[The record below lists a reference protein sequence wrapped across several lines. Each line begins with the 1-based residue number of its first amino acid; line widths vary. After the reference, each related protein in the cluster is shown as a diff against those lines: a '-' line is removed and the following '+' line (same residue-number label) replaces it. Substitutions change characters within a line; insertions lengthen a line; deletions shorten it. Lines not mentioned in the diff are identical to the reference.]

1 MLIFELSEPGR
12 TAAAQLPAAVDVPT
26 DLPDRFRRTTP
37 IGLPEVSELQA
48 LRHYT
53 NLSRK
58 NFSIDT
64 QFYPLGSCTMKYN
77 PRACNS
83 LAMLDGFLARHPYAP
98 DSLSQGF
105 LSCMYELQEMLAD
118 VTGMK
123 GGVSLAPMAGAQ
135 GEFAGVAMIM
145 AYHKHRGDLAR
156 TEIIVPDAAHGTNPA
171 TATMCGCTVRE
182 IPTQADGDIDVEALK
197 KVLGPN
203 TAGIML
209 TNPSTIGVFERR
221 IVEIAKLVHEA
232 GGLLYYDGANLN
244 AILGI
249 VRPGDMGFDAIHMN
263 LHKTFSTPH
272 GGGGPGAGAVGVS
285 ERLKPFLPIPMVG
298 KRDDGSY
305 HWLRKKDRPL
315 TIGRLS
321 TFAGNAGVL
330 LRAYIYARLL
340 GREGMRRVGEYATLN
355 ANYLA
360 KRLAAQGFD
369 LAYPQRRASHEFIVT
384 VARQKKDSG
393 VTALDFSKSLI
404 DRGIHAP
411 TNYFPLL
418 VPECLLIEPTE
429 TEAKETLDEFVEVM
443 AELIELAR
451 TDPQQMK
458 DAPVTLPV
466 RRLDDVKAARELD
479 IAWRPVA
486 AAGVREEAVP
496 A

>member
-1 MLIFELSEPGR
+1 MLIFELSQPGR
-12 TAAAQLPAAVDVPT
+12 SAAAQLPAAGDVPA
-26 DLPDRFRRTTP
+26 DLPERFRRRSAT
-37 IGLPEVSELQA
+37 GLPEVSELQTV
-48 LRHYT
+48 RHYT

-64 QFYPLGSCTMKYN
+64 NFYPLGSCTMKYN

-98 DSLSQGF
+98 ESLSQGF
-105 LSCMYELQEMLAD
+105 LACMYELQEILAD
-118 VTGMK
+118 VTGMQ

-135 GEFAGVAMIM
+135 GEFAGVAMIV
-145 AYHKHRGDLAR
+145 AYHRHRGDHAR

-182 IPTQADGDIDVEALK
+182 IPTLANGDVDVEALK
-197 KVLGPN
+197 KVLGPK

-244 AILGI
+244 AILGK

-285 ERLKPFLPIPMVG
+285 ERLKPFLPIPMVE
-298 KRDDGSY
+298 RRADGRY
-305 HWLRKKDRPL
+305 GWVRKKDRPL
-315 TIGRLS
+315 SIGRLTS
-321 TFAGNAGVL
+321 FAGNAGVL
-330 LRAYIYARLL
+330 LRAYVYARLL
-340 GREGMRRVGEYATLN
+340 GREGMPRVAEYATLN

-360 KRLAAQGFD
+360 RRMAEAGFE
-369 LAYPQRRASHEFIVT
+369 LAYPERRASHEFIIT
-384 VARQKKDSG
+384 LAKQKKEHG
-393 VTALDFSKSLI
+393 VSALDFSKALL
-404 DRGIHAP
+404 DHGIHAP

-418 VPECLLIEPTE
+418 VPECQLIEPTE
-429 TEAKETLDEFVEVM
+429 TESKETLDEFVAVM
-443 AELIELAR
+443 ARLLELSR
-451 TDPQQMK
+451 TDPQALK
-458 DAPVTLPV
+458 DAPLTTPV
-466 RRLDDVKAARELD
+466 RRLDDVKAAKELD
-479 IAWRPVA
+479 LAYPQPAVQA
-486 AAGVREEAVP
+486 A
-496 A
+496 

>member
-12 TAAAQLPAAVDVPT
+12 TAAAQLPAAIDVPA
-26 DLPDRFRRTTP
+26 DLPDQFRRKTP

-83 LAMLDGFLARHPYAP
+83 LAMLEGFLARHPYAP

-171 TATMCGCTVRE
+171 TAVMCGCTVRE
-182 IPTQADGDIDVEALK
+182 IPTQSDGDIDVEALK

-244 AILGI
+244 AILGK
-249 VRPGDMGFDAIHMN
+249 VRPGDMGFDAINLN

-285 ERLKPFLPIPMVG
+285 ERLRPFLPIPMVG
-298 KRDDGSY
+298 KGEDGSY
-305 HWLRKKDRPL
+305 HFLRKKDCPL
-315 TIGRLS
+315 SIGRLS

-330 LRAYIYARLL
+330 LRAYVYARLL

-360 KRLAAQGFD
+360 KRLAEKGFD
-369 LAYPQRRASHEFIVT
+369 LAYPKRRASHEFIVT

-443 AELIELAR
+443 GDLIALAR
-451 TDPQQMK
+451 DNPQAMK

-479 IAWRPVA
+479 IAWKPDGA
-486 AAGVREEAVP
+486 AAP
-496 A
+496 ARAAAA

>member
-12 TAAAQLPAAVDVPT
+12 TAAAQLPAAIEVPA
-26 DLPDRFRRTTP
+26 DLPDQFRRKTP

-171 TATMCGCTVRE
+171 TAVMCGCTVRE
-182 IPTQADGDIDVEALK
+182 IPTQGDGDIDVEALK

-244 AILGI
+244 AILGK

-298 KRDDGSY
+298 KSKDGSY
-305 HWLRKKDRPL
+305 HWLRKKDCPL
-315 TIGRLS
+315 SIGRLS

-330 LRAYIYARLL
+330 LRAYVYARLL

-360 KRLAAQGFD
+360 KRLAEKGFD
-369 LAYPQRRASHEFIVT
+369 LAYPKRRASHEFIVT

-443 AELIELAR
+443 GELIALAR
-451 TDPQQMK
+451 DNPQAMK

-479 IAWRPVA
+479 IAWKPAVPTA
-486 AAGVREEAVP
+486 AAA
-496 A
+496 AA

>member
-12 TAAAQLPAAVDVPT
+12 TAAAQLPAAIEVPA
-26 DLPDRFRRTTP
+26 DLPDQFRRKTP

-105 LSCMYELQEMLAD
+105 LSCMHELQEMLAD

-171 TATMCGCTVRE
+171 TAVMCGCTVRE
-182 IPTQADGDIDVEALK
+182 IPTQSDGDIDVEALK

-244 AILGI
+244 AILGK

-285 ERLKPFLPIPMVG
+285 ERLRPFLPIPMVG
-298 KRDDGSY
+298 KGEDGSY
-305 HWLRKKDRPL
+305 HFLRKKDCPL
-315 TIGRLS
+315 SIGRLS

-330 LRAYIYARLL
+330 LRAYVYARLL

-360 KRLAAQGFD
+360 KRLAEKGFD
-369 LAYPQRRASHEFIVT
+369 LAYPKRRASHEFIVT

-443 AELIELAR
+443 GELIALAR
-451 TDPQQMK
+451 DNPQAMK

-479 IAWRPVA
+479 IAWKPAGTA
-486 AAGVREEAVP
+486 AAARA
-496 A
+496 AAA

>member
-1 MLIFELSEPGR
+1 MLIFELSQPGR
-12 TAAAQLPAAVDVPT
+12 KAAAQMPAAVAVPT
-26 DLPDRFRRTTP
+26 DLPEHLRRKTP

-77 PRACNS
+77 PRACNA

-98 DSLSQGF
+98 ESKSQGF
-105 LSCMYELQEMLAD
+105 LSCMHDLQEILAD

-135 GEFAGVAMIM
+135 GEFAGIAMIM
-145 AYHKHRGDLAR
+145 AYHKHRGDLER

-171 TATMCGCTVRE
+171 TASMCGCTVRE
-182 IPTQADGDIDVEALK
+182 IPTLPDGDIDLEALK
-197 KVLGPN
+197 KALSPK

-244 AILGI
+244 AILGK

-285 ERLKPFLPIPMVG
+285 ERLKPFLPIPMIE
-298 KRDDGSY
+298 KRADGSY
-305 HWLRKKDRPL
+305 GWLRKKDRPL
-315 TIGRLS
+315 SIGRLTS
-321 TFAGNAGVL
+321 FAGNAGVL
-330 LRAYIYARLL
+330 LRAYVYARLL
-340 GREGMRRVGEYATLN
+340 GREGMPRV
-355 ANYLA
+355 
-360 KRLAAQGFD
+360 
-369 LAYPQRRASHEFIVT
+369 
-384 VARQKKDSG
+384 
-393 VTALDFSKSLI
+393 
-404 DRGIHAP
+404 
-411 TNYFPLL
+411 
-418 VPECLLIEPTE
+418 
-429 TEAKETLDEFVEVM
+429 
-443 AELIELAR
+443 AE
-451 TDPQQMK
+451 
-458 DAPVTLPV
+458 
-466 RRLDDVKAARELD
+466 
-479 IAWRPVA
+479 
-486 AAGVREEAVP
+486 
-496 A
+496 

>member
-1 MLIFELSEPGR
+1 MLIFELSQPGR
-12 TAAAQLPAAVDVPT
+12 TAAAQIPAAVDVPA
-26 DLPDRFRRTTP
+26 DLPGQFRRTTP

-64 QFYPLGSCTMKYN
+64 HFYPLGSCTMKYN

-105 LSCMYELQEMLAD
+105 LSCMYELQEILAD

-145 AYHKHRGDLAR
+145 AYHKHRGDTAR

-182 IPTQADGDIDVEALK
+182 IPTQSDGDIDVEALK
-197 KVLGPN
+197 KVLGPT

-221 IVEIAKLVHEA
+221 IVEIARLVHEA

-244 AILGI
+244 AILGK

-285 ERLKPFLPIPMVG
+285 ERLRPFLPIPMVG
-298 KRDDGSY
+298 RRADGSC
-305 HWLRKKDRPL
+305 HWLRKKDCPL
-315 TIGRLS
+315 SIGRLS

-340 GREGMRRVGEYATLN
+340 GREGMPRVAEYATLN

-360 KRLAAQGFD
+360 KRLAGKGFD

-384 VARQKKDSG
+384 VARQKKDNG
-393 VTALDFSKSLI
+393 ITALDFSKSLI

-443 AELIELAR
+443 GELLVLSR
-451 TDPQQMK
+451 DDPQAMK

-479 IAWRPVA
+479 IAWKPPGATEA
-486 AAGVREEAVP
+486 AAA

>member
-1 MLIFELSEPGR
+1 MLIFELSQPGR
-12 TAAAQLPAAVDVPT
+12 TAAAQMPAPVDVPA
-26 DLPDRFRRTTP
+26 DLPAQFRRTSP

-48 LRHYT
+48 VRHYT

-64 QFYPLGSCTMKYN
+64 NFYPLGSCTMKYN

-83 LAMLDGFLARHPYAP
+83 LAMLDGFLSRHPYAP
-98 DSLSQGF
+98 DVLSQGF
-105 LSCMYELQEMLAD
+105 LACMHDLQEILAD

-135 GEFAGVAMIM
+135 GELAGVAMIV
-145 AYHKHRGDLAR
+145 AYHKSRGDLER

-182 IPTQADGDIDVEALK
+182 IPTKDDGDIDVEALK
-197 KVLGPN
+197 KVLGPK

-209 TNPSTIGVFERR
+209 TNPSTIGVFERN
-221 IVEIAKLVHEA
+221 IKQIAELVHAA

-244 AILGI
+244 AILGK

-285 ERLKPFLPIPMVG
+285 ERLRPFLPIPMV
-298 KRDDGSY
+298 KQNADGSY
-305 HWLRKKDRPL
+305 GWIRKKDRPQS
-315 TIGRLS
+315 IGRLTS
-321 TFAGNAGVL
+321 FAGNAGVL
-330 LRAYIYARLL
+330 LRAYVYARML
-340 GREGMRRVGEYATLN
+340 GREGMVRVGEYATLN

-360 KRLAAQGFD
+360 KRLADVGYT

-384 VARQKKDSG
+384 VQPQKKATG
-393 VTALDFSKSLI
+393 VTALDFSKALL
-404 DRGIHAP
+404 DHNIHAP

-429 TEAKETLDEFVEVM
+429 TESKETLDTFVDVM
-443 AELIELAR
+443 ATLFKQAAEQPEIL
-451 TDPQQMK
+451 K
-458 DAPVTLPV
+458 SAPLTQPV

-479 IAWRPVA
+479 IAWPAPQA
-486 AAGVREEAVP
+486 AA
-496 A
+496 